1 MSRRT
6 ARGLNVGVALSLLC
20 HFDTPVLLKTKK
32 LLDDEKA
39 LQPYAFKVRKQWW
52 PRRVGSRTCGRW
64 RQ

>member
-1 MSRRT
+1 M
-6 ARGLNVGVALSLLC
+6 GVALSLLC